1 MKISVQITL
10 LFSVIFLPCELILAQ
25 QEAAKAA
32 PAPKGHLIIHGGGRL
47 TKDVLDHFRE
57 LGNAK
62 EGHLVIVPT
71 SRVGKISS
79 DPKTAPRWLRSL
91 GFKKITI
98 LHTRSREV
106 ADSDKFIK
114 PLEDA
119 TAIWF
124 SGGRQWRT
132 MDVYHDTKSAD
143 AFREVFARG
152 GVIAGSSAGATV
164 QGSYLVRG
172 AKEGNQVMMAPG
184 HEVGF
189 GFLENV
195 AIDQHAIKRNRL
207 NDMIPVITRF
217 PNLLGIAIDEGA
229 ALKVHKGVAK
239 VIGDSNVAFY
249 DHKKWADQADKYEL
263 LEPGERYDLG
273 RREKLEKE

>member
-1 MKISVQITL
+1 MKNLLQITGILFML
-10 LFSVIFLPCELILAQ
+10 LLPCEIILAE
-25 QEAAKAA
+25 QEAVKSA
-32 PAPKGHLIIHGGGRL
+32 PAPRGYLIIHGGGRL
-47 TKDVLDHFRE
+47 TDDVMKRFGE
-57 LGNAK
+57 LGNAE

-71 SRVGKISS
+71 SGSGKISS
-79 DPKTAPRWLRSL
+79 DPKTASRWLKSL
-91 GFKKITI
+91 GFKKVTM
-98 LHTRSREV
+98 LHTRSREM
-106 ADSDKFIK
+106 ADSDEFIK

-143 AFREVFARG
+143 AFHRVYARG
-152 GVIAGSSAGATV
+152 GVIGGSSAGATV

-172 AKEGNQVMMAPG
+172 AKEGNHVMMAPG

-195 AIDQHAIKRNRL
+195 AIDQHAIKRDRL
-207 NDMIPVITRF
+207 SDMIPVITRF
-217 PNLLGIAIDEGA
+217 PDLLGIAIDEGA
-229 ALKVHKGVAK
+229 ALEVHEGVAK
-239 VIGDSNVAFY
+239 VVGDSKVAFY
-249 DHKKWADQADKYEL
+249 DHKKWEDQADKYEL